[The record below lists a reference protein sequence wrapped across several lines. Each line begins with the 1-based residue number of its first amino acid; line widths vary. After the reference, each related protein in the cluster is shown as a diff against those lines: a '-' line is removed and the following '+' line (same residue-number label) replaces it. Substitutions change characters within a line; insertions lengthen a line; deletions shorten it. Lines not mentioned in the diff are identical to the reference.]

1 MLLSAHL
8 FQHMVS
14 AQVDTLFSIS
24 SNLQHLQL
32 LMQSAPDHMAPR
44 RLSAAACSVFNVC
57 FR

>member
-32 LMQSAPDHMAPR
+32 PMQSAPDVVATQW
-44 RLSAAACSVFNVC
+44 LSAAACSVFHVC